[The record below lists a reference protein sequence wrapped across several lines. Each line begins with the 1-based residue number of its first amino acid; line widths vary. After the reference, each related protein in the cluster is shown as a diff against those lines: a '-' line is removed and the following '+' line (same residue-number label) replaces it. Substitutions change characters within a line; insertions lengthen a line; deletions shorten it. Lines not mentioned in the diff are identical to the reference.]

1 MPEKDMYIK
10 ELIQEVIGTSRKGRE
25 KVIRLVQRKHP
36 EIGSYK
42 IRRVYEKYGFSLSK
56 KLKRRIKNNP
66 ANPIEIPVKSN
77 QEWAMDFMSD
87 ALADGRKLR
96 TLNIIDHYNREC
108 KGLKFSLNFPA
119 RLLIEELDKTIERHG
134 KPEGIRTDNGP
145 EFRSKLF
152 QIWLSE
158 NGIKH
163 IRIQKGKPQQ
173 NAVIERFNK
182 TFREDVLDAEIFRN
196 IEQAQFI
203 ADNWVKDYNTVRPHQ
218 SLNYQ
223 TPVEY
228 AK

>member
-1 MPEKDMYIK
+1 MPEKDKYIK
-10 ELIQEVIGTSRKGRE
+10 ELIEEVIGTSRKGRE

-108 KGLKFSLNFPA
+108 KGLKISLNFPA
-119 RLLIEELDKTIERHG
+119 RRLTEELDKVIEKYG

-145 EFRSKLF
+145 EFRSKIF
-152 QIWLSE
+152 QIWLFE

-182 TFREDVLDAEIFRN
+182 TFREDILDAEIFKS
-196 IEQAQFI
+196 IEQAQLI
-203 ADNWVKDYNTVRPHQ
+203 ADDWVKDYNTVRPHQ

>member
-1 MPEKDMYIK
+1 MPEKDKYIK

-108 KGLKFSLNFPA
+108 KGLKISLNFPA
-119 RLLIEELDKTIERHG
+119 RRLTEELDKVIEKYG

-145 EFRSKLF
+145 EFRSKTF
-152 QIWLSE
+152 QIWLFE

-182 TFREDVLDAEIFRN
+182 TFREDILDAEIFKS
-196 IEQAQFI
+196 IEQAQLI
-203 ADNWVKDYNTVRPHQ
+203 ADDWVKDYNTLRPHQ

>member
-1 MPEKDMYIK
+1 MPEKDKYIK

-66 ANPIEIPVKSN
+66 ANPIEIPAKSN

-108 KGLKFSLNFPA
+108 KGLKISLNFPA
-119 RLLIEELDKTIERHG
+119 RRLTEELDKVIEKYG

-145 EFRSKLF
+145 EFRSKIF
-152 QIWLSE
+152 QIWLFE

-182 TFREDVLDAEIFRN
+182 TFREDILDAEIFKS
-196 IEQAQFI
+196 IEQAQLI
-203 ADNWVKDYNTVRPHQ
+203 ADDWVKDYNTLRPHQ

>member
-1 MPEKDMYIK
+1 MPEKDKYIK
-10 ELIQEVIGTSRKGRE
+10 EKIQEVIGTSRKGRE
-25 KVIRLVQRKHP
+25 KVIRLVQREHP

-66 ANPIEIPVKSN
+66 ANPIEIPTERNK
-77 QEWAMDFMSD
+77 EWAMDFMSD

-96 TLNIIDHYNREC
+96 TLNVIDHYSREC
-108 KGLKFSLNFPA
+108 KGLKISLNFPA
-119 RLLIEELDKTIERHG
+119 RVLTQELDKIIEKYG

-152 QIWLSE
+152 QLWMFE

-173 NAVIERFNK
+173 NAVVERFNK
-182 TFREDVLDAEIFRN
+182 TFREDVLDAEIFRTV
-196 IEQAQFI
+196 EQAQTV
-203 ADNWVKDYNTVRPHQ
+203 ADAWAEDYNTKRPHQ
-218 SLNYQ
+218 SLNYL
-223 TPVEY
+223 TPQEY
-228 AK
+228 GN

>member
-1 MPEKDMYIK
+1 MPEKDKYIK
-10 ELIQEVIGTSRKGRE
+10 ELIEEVIGTSRKGRE

-66 ANPIEIPVKSN
+66 ANPIEIPAKSN

-108 KGLKFSLNFPA
+108 KGLKISLNFPA
-119 RLLIEELDKTIERHG
+119 RRLTEELDKVIEKYG

-145 EFRSKLF
+145 EFRSKIF
-152 QIWLSE
+152 QIWLFE

-182 TFREDVLDAEIFRN
+182 TFREDILDAEIFKS
-196 IEQAQFI
+196 IEQAQLI
-203 ADNWVKDYNTVRPHQ
+203 ADDWVKDYNTVRPHQ

>member
-1 MPEKDMYIK
+1 MPEKDKYIK
-10 ELIQEVIGTSRKGRE
+10 ELIQEIIGTSRKGRE

-36 EIGSYK
+36 EIGSSK

-108 KGLKFSLNFPA
+108 KGLKISLNFPA
-119 RLLIEELDKTIERHG
+119 RRLTEELDKVIEKYG

-152 QIWLSE
+152 QIWLFK

-163 IRIQKGKPQQ
+163 VRIQKGKPQQ

-182 TFREDVLDAEIFRN
+182 TFREDILDAEIFKSV
-196 IEQAQFI
+196 EQAQLV
-203 ADNWVKDYNTVRPHQ
+203 ADDWVKDYNTVRPHQ

-223 TPVEY
+223 TPLEY